1 MDKPTKYEWDG
12 KQYVPFKGTPGADA
26 IEWDGYTW
34 VPSRTPEG
42 PNSLSRGLATGWE
55 QTKGL
60 ISEVLPAMAQN
71 SLGYDNA
78 ARANL
83 QAYKER
89 MDRLKESGYLA
100 QMSYEDVKG
109 LGSLI
114 EYGGEA
120 IGQALPSMATALIP
134 GIGVG
139 AAATRFAAGRAASG
153 LVASRAAAI
162 EAAAQAAGQTIT
174 KEAAAAEAMRQV
186 SRQIGTAAGAV
197 LGSGIQNIPESFA
210 NIYDETQ
217 EMRPGVAFAVGS
229 LKTAL
234 DSIAPVMLLRKTQG
248 VEMGD
253 RLTNLISSKLLKSR
267 PGWSGAL
274 AGALETA
281 ATEGLTEG
289 SQELLDQAAV
299 NILADKSIEW
309 NKVVDAA
316 LKGGIG
322 AAPVGAGAG
331 AIGARRTAAAEE
343 EQRLAAEQR
352 QQEDAATRAAET
364 QKIQTQRAQFLDA
377 VRLPE
382 AYALAK
388 EYDPEKLVGA
398 KAPVDIKIKRKLAM
412 RQNLSEQEEGALVNM
427 SPQEFERY
435 LKLSLAEDPE
445 IVKDIPEIGTYDFMN
460 ETPPPVP
467 QGAAPTALDT
477 TYKQVVDNIPF
488 TEDGYRDSSQFF
500 NPAFLQS
507 LQANRIIGE
516 VTPDETKD
524 LLARLQAE
532 GEVVQKGA
540 FFRFTTEAEKEA
552 ISIRRDPKL
561 MEALS
566 KESPDTKMQKRWL
579 EGAIGRTIE
588 DPTVV
593 PKVFKM
599 LENEGLVQTR
609 PGGQIFWRLS
619 APLQIDRTMRQRLF
633 AMGYEPAEIDA
644 MSPQQAYDIILK
656 NSWAGNVPSRQRQTP
671 EQVAAASAEVDQ
683 EAYNDAVALVREQG
697 SVGISSLRRNLGLGP
712 ERAQRIIERMEQEG
726 VVSAPNAEG
735 YRTVLP
741 VQATEAPAEPAP
753 AATTEE
759 PAPAP
764 VASQLTE
771 ADLNPEERALVEKGK
786 QTGRL
791 TYEEVNAALP
801 ITSTSF
807 ERTEAFI
814 SILFDNGI
822 ELVDGS
828 ESQTT
833 TDTEQPP
840 QPPAAPAAQFTE
852 DEYAKALELVRREG
866 KAGTTFIQRHFQMGY
881 DKAKA
886 ILDRL
891 ESEGVVSP
899 PNEVGK
905 RTVLTTAPAGGGSSL
920 VDILSES
927 GAEPPKTRES
937 RAIEV
942 GDTVRTADGY
952 EFKVRS
958 IEGERAVVA
967 PEGQPD
973 RKYTYKLNNLTLVD
987 DEPGVMRSATE
998 REVSLGIDREQLIK
1012 QLSIFGYSN
1021 TPAVVAAKEM
1031 VQNAFDA
1038 VKEAIHK
1045 GQISKGN
1052 IDVTWDD
1059 ATHTM
1064 VVKDNGVGMT
1074 PDILERAFFS
1084 VLGTKKDVPNTMRSG
1099 GMGKAKMGI
1108 FTMSDRIEIE
1118 TVRDGKKSTVTVTGE
1133 EVVNSLGG
1141 GSTFKVRTVPTKEE
1155 NGTKVTIKLR
1165 DKFTNKYSGEEET
1178 LSGSTNKIMNVV
1190 SQPWLATDD
1199 SGNIMD
1205 IDIKF
1210 NNKPVIVGRQ
1220 QLRIRG
1226 FSKVSNISFPWG
1238 DIEVYIL
1245 DPQVWGWRNEPLEK
1259 QMKLATHKVLSSGA
1273 YQFDA
1278 AFGKTQS
1285 SPGQYPA
1292 DMIFNVKSKVAA
1304 NDKMYPFNDQ
1314 RENFRDTVMRGISAL
1329 NSVFARMKN
1338 ALGTQDLAAT
1348 MAQTYVLDINGKATL
1363 IPSASMARPTAMTL
1377 PSELFVQVAKDGQ
1390 SFEVMYRD
1398 AAGKKQKLVDFVTGA
1413 RSEPLQ
1419 GISTDEVLFHNNLNI
1434 DPVGELVKKGYKR
1447 EKVLGALREFGSIFM
1462 SMKKTVQ
1469 DGYFKGD
1476 VKDLSE
1482 KYYIGVGT
1490 DSTYYGLNAKVPF
1503 TVALLNPMTFKGK
1516 KIAGITQSFYT
1527 TMIHEI
1533 AHIEVFDHDADF
1545 ISSMGSIEN
1554 FLEDEGHATSFRG
1567 ALEDLVS
1574 QNFQMLQDMK
1584 GIFDDSNTNNRAA
1597 SIATGDKPIPSRI
1610 PGSRG
1615 GSLADALRPF
1625 QAGGEFGGSA
1635 GYSRGAANAAEQQVA
1650 GRLPNEG
1657 RFLVPQG
1664 TPEGVTNALSRVEQA
1679 QFRQMEGGQAFENDI
1694 SCG

>member
-1 MDKPTKYEWDG
+1 
-12 KQYVPFKGTPGADA
+12 
-26 IEWDGYTW
+26 
-34 VPSRTPEG
+34 
-42 PNSLSRGLATGWE
+42 
-55 QTKGL
+55 
-60 ISEVLPAMAQN
+60 
-71 SLGYDNA
+71 
-78 ARANL
+78 
-83 QAYKER
+83 
-89 MDRLKESGYLA
+89 
-100 QMSYEDVKG
+100 
-109 LGSLI
+109 
-114 EYGGEA
+114 
-120 IGQALPSMATALIP
+120 
-134 GIGVG
+134 
-139 AAATRFAAGRAASG
+139 
-153 LVASRAAAI
+153 
-162 EAAAQAAGQTIT
+162 
-174 KEAAAAEAMRQV
+174 
-186 SRQIGTAAGAV
+186 
-197 LGSGIQNIPESFA
+197 
-210 NIYDETQ
+210 
-217 EMRPGVAFAVGS
+217 
-229 LKTAL
+229 
-234 DSIAPVMLLRKTQG
+234 
-248 VEMGD
+248 
-253 RLTNLISSKLLKSR
+253 
-267 PGWSGAL
+267 
-274 AGALETA
+274 
-281 ATEGLTEG
+281 
-289 SQELLDQAAV
+289 
-299 NILADKSIEW
+299 
-309 NKVVDAA
+309 
-316 LKGGIG
+316 
-322 AAPVGAGAG
+322 
-331 AIGARRTAAAEE
+331 
-343 EQRLAAEQR
+343 
-352 QQEDAATRAAET
+352 
-364 QKIQTQRAQFLDA
+364 
-377 VRLPE
+377 
-382 AYALAK
+382 
-388 EYDPEKLVGA
+388 
-398 KAPVDIKIKRKLAM
+398 
-412 RQNLSEQEEGALVNM
+412 
-427 SPQEFERY
+427 
-435 LKLSLAEDPE
+435 
-445 IVKDIPEIGTYDFMN
+445 
-460 ETPPPVP
+460 
-467 QGAAPTALDT
+467 
-477 TYKQVVDNIPF
+477 
-488 TEDGYRDSSQFF
+488 
-500 NPAFLQS
+500 
-507 LQANRIIGE
+507 
-516 VTPDETKD
+516 
-524 LLARLQAE
+524 
-532 GEVVQKGA
+532 
-540 FFRFTTEAEKEA
+540 
-552 ISIRRDPKL
+552 
-561 MEALS
+561 
-566 KESPDTKMQKRWL
+566 
-579 EGAIGRTIE
+579 
-588 DPTVV
+588 
-593 PKVFKM
+593 
-599 LENEGLVQTR
+599 
-609 PGGQIFWRLS
+609 
-619 APLQIDRTMRQRLF
+619 
-633 AMGYEPAEIDA
+633 
-644 MSPQQAYDIILK
+644 
-656 NSWAGNVPSRQRQTP
+656 
-671 EQVAAASAEVDQ
+671 
-683 EAYNDAVALVREQG
+683 
-697 SVGISSLRRNLGLGP
+697 
-712 ERAQRIIERMEQEG
+712 
-726 VVSAPNAEG
+726 
-735 YRTVLP
+735 
-741 VQATEAPAEPAP
+741 
-753 AATTEE
+753 
-759 PAPAP
+759 

-801 ITSTSF
+801 ITSTPF

-927 GAEPPKTRES
+927 GAESPKTRES

-1045 GQISKGN
+1045 GQISKGD

-1059 ATHTM
+1059 TTHTM

-1178 LSGSTNKIMNVV
+1178 LSGSTNKIVNVV

-1245 DPQVWGWRNEPLEK
+1245 DPTVWGWRNEPLEK

-1278 AFGKTQS
+1278 TFGKTQS

-1545 ISSMGSIEN
+1545 ISSMAQIQN
-1554 FLEDEGHATSFRG
+1554 FLVDEGHHTSFTG

-1584 GIFDDSNTNNRAA
+1584 GIFDDSNTSNRAA
-1597 SIATGDKPIPSRI
+1597 SIATGDKPIPDRI
-1610 PGSRG
+1610 PGSGG

>member
-12 KQYVPFKGTPGADA
+12 KQYVPFKGTPGADV

-253 RLTNLISSKLLKSR
+253 RLTNLISSKLFKSR

-289 SQELLDQAAV
+289 AQELLDQAAV

-352 QQEDAATRAAET
+352 QQEEQARIQQARAAET

-477 TYKQVVDNIPF
+477 IYKQVVDNIPF

-552 ISIRRDPKL
+552 INIRRDPKL

-697 SVGISSLRRNLGLGP
+697 SVGISFLRRNLGLGP

-764 VASQLTE
+764 VASQFTE
-771 ADLNPEERALVEKGK
+771 ADLTPEERALVEKGK

-801 ITSTSF
+801 ITSTPF

-822 ELVDGS
+822 ELVDES

-840 QPPAAPAAQFTE
+840 QPPA
-852 DEYAKALELVRREG
+852 
-866 KAGTTFIQRHFQMGY
+866 
-881 DKAKA
+881 
-886 ILDRL
+886 
-891 ESEGVVSP
+891 
-899 PNEVGK
+899 
-905 RTVLTTAPAGGGSSL
+905 APAGGGSSL

-958 IEGERAVVA
+958 VEGERAVVT

-998 REVSLGIDREQLIK
+998 REVSLGIDKEQLIK
-1012 QLSIFGYSN
+1012 QLSIFGYGN
-1021 TPAVVAAKEM
+1021 TPPVVAAKEM

-1045 GQISKGN
+1045 GQISKGD

-1059 ATHTM
+1059 ATNTM

-1084 VLGTKKDVPNTMRSG
+1084 VLGTKKDVPTTMRSG

-1108 FTMSDRIEIE
+1108 FTMSDRIDIE
-1118 TVRDGKKSTVTVTGE
+1118 TVRDGKKSTVTVTGD

-1141 GSTFKVRTVPTKEE
+1141 GSTFKVRTVPTREE

-1165 DKFTNKYSGEEET
+1165 DKFTNMYNGKEET
-1178 LSGSTNKIMNVV
+1178 LSNSKNDVENVIY
-1190 SQPWLATDD
+1190 QPWLATDD

-1210 NNKPVIVGRQ
+1210 NNNPIPAGKDYLKIKK
-1220 QLRIRG
+1220 
-1226 FSKVSNISFPWG
+1226 FSKASTISFPWG
-1238 DIEVYIL
+1238 DIEVYIKSHK
-1245 DPQVWGWRNEPLEK
+1245 DWIWSDEPLEK
-1259 QMKLATHKVLSSGA
+1259 QMRHADHQVLSSGA
-1273 YQFDA
+1273 YQFDF

-1285 SPGQYPA
+1285 SEGKYPA

-1314 RENFRDTVMRGISAL
+1314 RENFRDTVMRSIGAL
-1329 NSVFARMKN
+1329 NSVFTRMKN

-1363 IPSASMARPTAMTL
+1363 IPSASMARPTATAL

-1390 SFEVMYRD
+1390 DFEVMYRD
-1398 AAGKKQKLVDFVTGA
+1398 AAGKKQKLVDFITGA

-1434 DPVGELVKKGYKR
+1434 DPVEELVKKGYKR
-1447 EKVLGALREFGSIFM
+1447 EKVLGTLREFGSIFM

-1469 DGYFKGD
+1469 DGYFKGS

-1503 TVALLNPMTFKGK
+1503 TVALLNPMTFEGK
-1516 KIAGITQSFYT
+1516 KIAGITQSFYN

-1533 AHIEVFDHDADF
+1533 AHIEVFDHDANF

-1554 FLEDEGHATSFRG
+1554 FLEDEGHATSFQG

-1584 GIFDDSNTNNRAA
+1584 GIFNDSNTNNRAA

-1615 GSLADALRPF
+1615 GSLADAFEAIPP
-1625 QAGGEFGGSA
+1625 GGELGGGA
-1635 GYSRGAANAAEQQVA
+1635 VYSRGAANAAEQQVA

-1679 QFRQMEGGQAFENDI
+1679 HFRQMEGGQAFENDI